1 MTNTETLRN
10 RLELV
15 NGIFSIYCDYLWLT
29 EDLRFWN
36 ITRRLR
42 KKSDEMQ
49 RKYEAALNHECYL
62 LTRASQTA
70 YKRQNEN

>member
-1 MTNTETLRN
+1 MTKIEELRN

-29 EDLRFWN
+29 EDPRFWK
-36 ITRRLR
+36 ITNRLR

-49 RKYEAALNHECYL
+49 RKYEAALNHEYYL
-62 LTRASQTA
+62 LTRAS
-70 YKRQNEN
+70 